1 MAGVRSLRIPENG
14 DTDVLI
20 LNRQPG
26 QSLIIR
32 PQPTLDPATPVGE
45 LFRAEPIEVRVTGVR
60 GSHVRLGVTA
70 HGGLCILRDE
80 LKPEP
85 ADKFLPADTRL
96 ALALKLRVL
105 MHLRHQTTDTL
116 ALVAKLPRETVWK
129 AECGAG
135 IDNLADLNKL
145 AHALR
150 VKPVDLFRPPG
161 RTEEERAVLE
171 RLDK

>member
-1 MAGVRSLRIPENG
+1 VPGRENG

-32 PQPTLDPATPVGE
+32 PQSTLDPATPVGE
-45 LFRAEPIEVRVTGVR
+45 LFRAEPIQVRVTDIKGKY
-60 GSHVRLGVTA
+60 VRLGVTA

-85 ADKFLPADTRL
+85 AGEILPGDTRL

-116 ALVAKLPRETVWK
+116 ALAAKLPRETVWK

-135 IDNLADLNKL
+135 LDNLADLTKI
-145 AHALR
+145 ARALR

-161 RTEEERAVLE
+161 RTEEERAILHLLE
-171 RLDK
+171 NGD